1 MAAGSKNIFPMTK
14 TTYMTSN
21 SRFHSR
27 GLGNKR
33 KRLLPIKLTTNL
45 FMYDAVDGGLQGS
58 FYTLIL
64 RVS

>member
-1 MAAGSKNIFPMTK
+1 
-14 TTYMTSN
+14 MTSN